1 MGARQDHT
9 PLTDEQKTSFL
20 EKLAEGQSIVG
31 AAGDHATRRKLYRLR
46 DGDADFAKEWAAA
59 YKEGTDALVN
69 EARRRAV
76 DGVQD
81 VKVIGSGEHQRE
93 VPVVHYSDTLLMFLI
108 KQRDHSFRDNSRVEV
123 TGNDGGPVQVEHRG
137 VKLSD
142 ILTAARE
149 AGLAD

>member
-1 MGARQDHT
+1 MGARQDHE
-9 PLTDEQKTSFL
+9 PVAEDVKAAFL
-20 EKLAEGQSIVG
+20 ERLAEGASIVD
-31 AAGDHATRRKLYRLR
+31 AAGSHAVRRKLYRLR
-46 DGDADFAKEWAAA
+46 DADPAFAAEWKTA
-59 YKEGTDALVN
+59 YTEGTDALVK

-76 DGVQD
+76 DGVED
-81 VKVIGSGEHQRE
+81 VKVIGSGDMQRE

-108 KQRDHSFRDNSRVEV
+108 KQRDPSFRDNSRVEV
-123 TGNDGGPVQVEHRG
+123 TGGGGGPVQVEYRG